1 MKETNRSGYEIRLD
15 VLKLAE
21 GIESTVWA
29 RQFDMAIHAAE
40 KDNNPVDLPTDN
52 RVDQTLATAERL
64 YAFVADKGE

>member
-21 GIESTVWA
+21 GIEGTAWA

-40 KDNNPVDLPTDN
+40 KNNELVDLPTDN

-64 YAFVADKGE
+64 YAFVSDKG